1 MSSATLSL
9 LATHA
14 LLTPTLML
22 RNRQDKREAQEAKND
37 ATEKRDALGILLAA
51 LNRLIVP
58 SSSPLRD
65 EPSREERQTHKK
77 LFE

>member
-14 LLTPTLML
+14 LPTPTLML

-51 LNRLIVP
+51 LNRLTV
-58 SSSPLRD
+58 LRD

>member
-1 MSSATLSL
+1 
-9 LATHA
+9 
-14 LLTPTLML
+14 ML

-51 LNRLIVP
+51 LNRLIV
-58 SSSPLRD
+58 LRD